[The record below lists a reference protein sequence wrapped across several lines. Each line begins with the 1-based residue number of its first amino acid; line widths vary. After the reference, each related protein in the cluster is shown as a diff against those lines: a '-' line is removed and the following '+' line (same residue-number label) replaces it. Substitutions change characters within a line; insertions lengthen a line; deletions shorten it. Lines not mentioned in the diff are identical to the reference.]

1 LKSVAVSSPAPSKAI
16 YERIWSAIAEHK
28 LRPGTRLKE
37 EQLSEIFGVSRPRVR
52 AALAALER
60 DGLVTLVQNRGAF
73 VSEPTIEEAR
83 DVLFARSTIEGRL
96 VERLCAVSRDDAL
109 ARLEAHIAEERAA
122 HAQGDHAA
130 AIRLS
135 GGFHLLIAELAGSRC
150 LHDVLRDLVSR
161 TSLIMAMYQPHR
173 RADCGPDEHAQI
185 VALIAGGDAIGA
197 KTSMDRHLA
206 HLESTL
212 VLEDEPAPAPDLRSA
227 LA

>member
-1 LKSVAVSSPAPSKAI
+1 VTTPAPSKAI
-16 YERIWSAIAEHK
+16 YDRIWSAIAEHK

-37 EQLSEIFGVSRPRVR
+37 EQLSEIFGVSRARVR

-73 VSEPTIEEAR
+73 VAQPTIEEAR

-96 VERLCAVSRDDAL
+96 VERLCAVSGSETL
-109 ARLEAHIAEERAA
+109 ARLEAHIANERAA
-122 HAQGDHAA
+122 HSVGDHAA

-173 RADCGPDEHAQI
+173 RADCGPDEHAEI
-185 VALIAGGDAIGA
+185 VALIADGDASGA
-197 KTSMDRHLA
+197 KASMDRHLA